1 MFSEQARVMS
11 GAVMHPILIHRLL
24 GGKPEERM
32 NGNDQEK
39 QARDAQKDHAERI
52 QSEQTGLFPRKRE
65 FLSFSGIQHRER
77 KQG

>member
-52 QSEQTGLFPRKRE
+52 
-65 FLSFSGIQHRER
+65 LSVRR
-77 KQG
+77 